1 VCVGDQKHFY
11 MEPIFAYAIPDE
23 EQGMKVIL
31 TVQWPNGKNQV
42 LSTVL
47 STPYNMVN
55 IVTKRLGGAF
65 GGKCFM
71 PALFGSLA
79 GLASKKYG
87 VPVRLFLD
95 RNTDMRNV
103 AGRAQ
108 MFGNY
113 EVATEKSGKIRALKF
128 DNMLSSGCAVGFGW
142 FANMTVPNALSSA
155 YFLPD
160 MIATSKICFSHQPP
174 QNVCRGPGD
183 IQAAV
188 YMESVIDHVAFVTG
202 VPSHEVRRIN
212 LIEQD
217 EKAIEAAKLTKLDG
231 YTAKK
236 MWNEMEEKWQY
247 KTRKQEVD
255 KFNKGSALRKK
266 GICMV
271 PMRYSVNIWKR
282 SALVNLYP
290 DGSVLVTH
298 GAIDMGQGINIKVA
312 QVVAYE
318 LGQLT
323 GEPLDIDDI
332 KFAATQSHV
341 TPAAT
346 FTGGSTGSEGACEA
360 SRRACAELVKRM
372 QPIYKDLTQKAN
384 EAKSKE
390 KADKA
395 STASDPIAPVTFKQV
410 AAAADGANMHMSAT
424 GHWADAGEDKAT
436 YNCWGVACTEV
447 ELDALTG
454 EVVILRAD
462 LAYDAAKSLN
472 PAIDIGQAEGCFA
485 FGIGF
490 MLQEEVLIDDSTGEL
505 ISNGTWEYKP
515 PLAINIPKELNIEL
529 LKNNKAGRVLSSKAS
544 GEPPLCMTT
553 SVLFAV
559 KDAIAAARADAGNT
573 EYFIVDTPLTVTKRL
588 ALLHPVRKHPK
599 LSKPLVTA

>member
-1 VCVGDQKHFY
+1 
-11 MEPIFAYAIPDE
+11 
-23 EQGMKVIL
+23 
-31 TVQWPNGKNQV
+31 
-42 LSTVL
+42 
-47 STPYNMVN
+47 
-55 IVTKRLGGAF
+55 
-65 GGKCFM
+65 
-71 PALFGSLA
+71 
-79 GLASKKYG
+79 
-87 VPVRLFLD
+87 
-95 RNTDMRNV
+95 
-103 AGRAQ
+103 
-108 MFGNY
+108 
-113 EVATEKSGKIRALKF
+113 
-128 DNMLSSGCAVGFGW
+128 
-142 FANMTVPNALSSA
+142 MTVPNALSSA

-160 MIATSKICFSHQPP
+160 MVATSKLCFSDQPP

-188 YMESVIDHVAFVTG
+188 YMESIIDHVAYATG
-202 VPSHEVRRIN
+202 VPAHEVRRMN
-212 LIEQD
+212 MIEQD
-217 EKAIEAAKLTKLDG
+217 EKAIEAAKLTELDG

-236 MWNEMEEKWQY
+236 MWDEMEVKWDF
-247 KTRKQEVD
+247 KARKEEVD
-255 KFNKGSALRKK
+255 AFNAKNALRKK

-312 QVVAYE
+312 QVVAHA

-360 SRRACAELVKRM
+360 SRRACEILVQRM
-372 QPIYKDLTQKAN
+372 QPILKDLERKAN
-384 EAKSKE
+384 ESKMKE
-390 KADKA
+390 KEDNAA
-395 STASDPIAPVTFKQV
+395 TAADPIAPITFKQI

-436 YNCWGVACTEV
+436 YNCWGVACSEV

-454 EVVILRAD
+454 EVVILRSD

-485 FGIGF
+485 MGIGM
-490 MLQEEVLIDDSTGEL
+490 MLQEEVLLDSTSGEL

-515 PLAINIPKELNIEL
+515 TLAINIPRVLNIEL

-559 KDAIAAARADAGNT
+559 KAAIAAARADAGNT
-573 EYFIVDTPLTVTKRL
+573 DFFIVSTPLTVTKRL
-588 ALLHPVRKHPK
+588 ALLEPVRKHPK
-599 LSKPLVTA
+599 LTKPLAA